1 MVSEF
6 SCCRRWVILLQ
17 FCLSDSVCFLRVLF
31 FAVALWTR
39 CDVVRELCVVLAPF
53 ILRPRLLR
61 AGREKRRYLQRYGCY
76 DPGS

>member
-6 SCCRRWVILLQ
+6 RCCRRWVILLQ
-17 FCLSDSVCFLRVLF
+17 ILF
-31 FAVALWTR
+31 IRLGVFSEGVVFAVALWTR
-39 CDVVRELCVVLAPF
+39 CDVVRGLYVVLAPI

-61 AGREKRRYLQRYGCY
+61 AGWEKRGYLQRCGCY